1 QNGTSGNDTLQA
13 MAVQDDG
20 TIVLGGSTNGDWD
33 GPNAG
38 GFDFAVVALD
48 AGGREIWRWQV

>member
-1 QNGTSGNDTLQA
+1 

-20 TIVLGGSTNGDWD
+20 NIVLGGFTDGDWD
-33 GPNAG
+33 GQNAG

-48 AGGREIWRWQV
+48 AGGRQLWRWQVTHMA